1 VALFHK
7 TKTKKQTPS
16 TRTTGEGARVS
27 WEDNDEITTTVRSL
41 RLAQEQALIEGG
53 NLRARKILEAILK
66 DAVITTNLDVSLLE
80 RITIIVEDTH

>member
-1 VALFHK
+1 M
-7 TKTKKQTPS
+7 
-16 TRTTGEGARVS
+16 S

>member
-1 VALFHK
+1 
-7 TKTKKQTPS
+7 
-16 TRTTGEGARVS
+16 VS